1 MNTTERKARNDQI
14 VLLKARGM
22 TYDSI
27 ASTLEIHRDTA
38 IEVVKEFRASQPKLR
53 HQDPLEIIEDI
64 LEGYQADLSELAMVS
79 SATKN
84 EAVRVGAINARM
96 GARDRIVAL
105 LQATGI
111 LPRELGRLRVELDV
125 RFIAEQVIVIMEKY
139 GLPEEGMDELLKLMG
154 TADDEP
160 VTNGHPVA
168 VD

>member
-1 MNTTERKARNDQI
+1 
-14 VLLKARGM
+14 M
-22 TYDSI
+22 TYESI
-27 ASTLEIHRDTA
+27 AATLEIDRTTA
-38 IEVVKEFRASQPKLR
+38 IKVVKEFRDSQPKLR
-53 HQDPLEIIEDI
+53 HQDPLEIVEDI

-96 GARDRIVAL
+96 AARDRIVAL

-154 TADDEP
+154 SGDEP
-160 VTNGHPVA
+160 EPSNGHPVG